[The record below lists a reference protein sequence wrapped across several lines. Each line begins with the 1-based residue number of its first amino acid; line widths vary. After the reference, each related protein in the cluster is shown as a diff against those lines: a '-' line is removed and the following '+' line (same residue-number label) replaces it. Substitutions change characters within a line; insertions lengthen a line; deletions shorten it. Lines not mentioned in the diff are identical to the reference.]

1 MQPCPRRLAS
11 LLLPTL
17 SLAALASGLGVLL
30 PSATFPGRAVA
41 SAAGA
46 ERPAPPPLADA
57 QDIAVARSLSNA
69 FRGAVARISP
79 AVVSISTVQRPA
91 SIGLS
96 GPGQPP
102 QDPSEQLRRFL
113 GLAPGQAL
121 PFEMPERRGQ
131 GSGFVVRPD
140 GYILTNNHVV
150 AGASELEVSFA
161 DGQKLKAEL
170 VATDPDSDL
179 AIIRVEARD
188 LPSASFG
195 DSLAL
200 QPGEWV
206 VAVGNPYGLEHTVT
220 AGVVSALGRGDVGL
234 NTYEDFIQ
242 TDAAINPGNSGGPL
256 VDLEGRV
263 LGVNSAIRTSNG
275 GSDGI
280 SFAIPAHLAEKVAR
294 DLIERGRVE
303 RGWLGVSMQP
313 LTRELA
319 AKFGHQGG
327 GVLVSEVLADTPAAK
342 AGLRSGDILTRLD
355 GRPLADNRSL
365 LNAVGAKRPGDE
377 VELEYLRDGKLAQA
391 RLTLARRPADAAV
404 ARGGL
409 TEQVPTPLGLTVDPL
424 TPELAQELGLT
435 STRGLLITEVAPGSP
450 AARAGLRPEDVL
462 LEVDRQP
469 VGSLLELREALRAG
483 DDSALL
489 KIERSG
495 RISYVV
501 VAQRD

>member
-1 MQPCPRRLAS
+1 
-11 LLLPTL
+11 
-17 SLAALASGLGVLL
+17 
-30 PSATFPGRAVA
+30 
-41 SAAGA
+41 
-46 ERPAPPPLADA
+46 
-57 QDIAVARSLSNA
+57 
-69 FRGAVARISP
+69 
-79 AVVSISTVQRPA
+79 
-91 SIGLS
+91 
-96 GPGQPP
+96 
-102 QDPSEQLRRFL
+102 
-113 GLAPGQAL
+113 
-121 PFEMPERRGQ
+121 
-131 GSGFVVRPD
+131 
-140 GYILTNNHVV
+140 
-150 AGASELEVSFA
+150 
-161 DGQKLKAEL
+161 
-170 VATDPDSDL
+170 
-179 AIIRVEARD
+179 
-188 LPSASFG
+188 
-195 DSLAL
+195 
-200 QPGEWV
+200 
-206 VAVGNPYGLEHTVT
+206 
-220 AGVVSALGRGDVGL
+220 
-234 NTYEDFIQ
+234 
-242 TDAAINPGNSGGPL
+242 
-256 VDLEGRV
+256 
-263 LGVNSAIRTSNG
+263 
-275 GSDGI
+275 
-280 SFAIPAHLAEKVAR
+280 
-294 DLIERGRVE
+294 
-303 RGWLGVSMQP
+303 MQP

-365 LNAVGAKRPGDE
+365 LNAVGAKRPG
-377 VELEYLRDGKLAQA
+377 EYLRDGKLAQA

>member
-1 MQPCPRRLAS
+1 MQPRPRRS
-11 LLLPTL
+11 FPFLLPTL

-30 PSATFPGRAVA
+30 PSATFPGQAVA
-41 SAAGA
+41 SGAGV
-46 ERPAPPPLADA
+46 EGPAPAPLADA

-79 AVVSISTVQRPA
+79 AVVSIATVQRPA
-91 SIGLS
+91 STGLS
-96 GPGQPP
+96 EPGLAP
-102 QDPSEQLRRFL
+102 QDPGEQLRRFL

-121 PFEMPERRGQ
+121 PFEIPEQRGQ

-161 DGQKLKAEL
+161 DGKRLKAEL

-234 NTYEDFIQ
+234 NIYEDFIQ

-280 SFAIPAHLAEKVAR
+280 SFAIPAHLAEKVTR

-377 VELEYLRDGKLAQA
+377 VELEYLRDGRLAQA
-391 RLTLARRPADAAV
+391 RVTLARRPADAAA

-409 TEQVPTPLGLTVDPL
+409 TEQVPAPLGLTVDPL

-489 KIERSG
+489 KIGRSG

-501 VAQRD
+501 IEQRD